1 MPRGPRVEN
10 EIFSFRRQQQRPG
23 TGKLQSGQIFMNIS
37 WLFWSVPDQNGSV
50 VTKDAKR
57 AMISQ
62 FLGFGMDS
70 YDMALVLVMAPVLTK
85 VFASPAQSPAWQYLT
100 VALFYSITMAARPVG
115 SALFGHYADKFGRRF
130 LLLFTIAGVGAM
142 SLLSAFIPTREQVG
156 AEAAFL
162 IFGLLRLAMG
172 IFFGGEYAV
181 GHAFVI
187 EHAPKDKRGGIG
199 GFIQSGFPFGFAIA
213 SFVVLG
219 FSLWL
224 GEAAMQDYGWRIVFA
239 TGVLPVLVT
248 LWIRK
253 SLVESPEFEK
263 AKKQGSMEKAPFM
276 SLFKPPT
283 IRVFLQVFFFMTGLF
298 LTDYAIY
305 QFIPQILKGKDKFG
319 MVDFTLIYGTALFFA
334 FIGYNVFGR
343 LSDYFGR
350 KKLMQYYCVCVV
362 ILGVPLYHILI
373 NAAINRNF
381 RLALLGAVLAGCLK
395 LAWGVIPAYLCE
407 RFPTKSRSVGVGFG
421 YSAGAVLGG
430 AGVTPLVA
438 LFHTLPFIAAVEGP
452 SELWLSASS
461 VLTIGAG
468 VTFISL
474 LFSPETRHLD
484 LSEVGKETAA
494 SR

>member
-1 MPRGPRVEN
+1 
-10 EIFSFRRQQQRPG
+10 
-23 TGKLQSGQIFMNIS
+23 
-37 WLFWSVPDQNGSV
+37 
-50 VTKDAKR
+50 
-57 AMISQ
+57 MISQ

-70 YDMALVLVMAPVLTK
+70 YDMALVLVMTPILTN

-100 VALFYSITMAARPVG
+100 MVLFYSITMAARPIG

-130 LLLFTIAGVGAM
+130 LLLFTIAGVGVM
-142 SLLSAFIPTREQVG
+142 SLFSAFIPTREQIGV
-156 AEAAFL
+156 EAAFL
-162 IFGLLRLAMG
+162 IFGLVRITMG

-181 GHAFVI
+181 GNAFVI
-187 EHAPKDKRGGIG
+187 EHSPKDQRGTIG
-199 GFIQSGFPFGFAIA
+199 GFIQSGFPLGFAIA

-219 FSLWL
+219 FSLL
-224 GEAAMQDYGWRIVFA
+224 LDEVAMQDYGWRIIFA
-239 TGVLPVLVT
+239 TGLLPVLAT

-263 AKKQGSMEKAPFM
+263 AKKQGTIEKAPFM

-283 IRVFLQVFFFMTGLF
+283 VWVFLQVFFFMSGLS

-305 QFIPQILKGKDKFG
+305 QFIPQILKGKGKFG
-319 MVDFTLIYGTALFFA
+319 MVDFTLIYSVALFFA
-334 FIGYNVFGR
+334 FVGYNVFGR
-343 LSDYFGR
+343 LSDKFGR
-350 KKLMQYYCVCVV
+350 KKLMQYYCVGVV

-373 NAAINRNF
+373 NAAISKNF
-381 RLALLGAVLAGCLK
+381 KLALLGAVLAGCLK
-395 LAWGVIPAYLCE
+395 LACGIIPAYVCE
-407 RFPTKSRSVGVGFG
+407 RFPTKSRSVGGGVG
-421 YSAGAVLGG
+421 YSAGAAIGG

-484 LSEVGKETAA
+484 LSEIGKEDV
-494 SR
+494 SV